1 MEWNEG
7 SVLLAE
13 DMNLIQLQQL
23 HIIEESEAWSKENSI
38 AIDELTNHWQ
48 GRFKKI
54 QNVLDPTDPQDVVTK
69 NYMENVQGSFI
80 KANTTLKEETTQQA
94 TLAKQYAE
102 KAQQSAT
109 TAKTAETNT
118 KQSEANAKTSETN
131 AKTSEINAKQSEVN
145 ALTSETKAK
154 TSETNAKQ
162 SEVNALTSA
171 TNAKESEAN
180 AKTSETNAKEAEVNA
195 KAYAEALTGG
205 TRAIDI
211 THGGTGATT
220 AEEALENLGAVSKT
234 NAVITSDKLEIHNNE
249 SVVRMNAYGDS
260 AVLFRVNGDTSEEGS
275 MLRLF
280 DDYFSIRAGGY
291 GNENKKYVT
300 GNTSGSLSWDNK
312 PICTLEI
319 SKGTNGYIRDTQ
331 TGFTIQWGH
340 NTNQVNPGTV
350 TFPRAFSTMYGT
362 AITEVSSKTRATSIN
377 NTSTTGFSVNL
388 SANDNF
394 YWIALGIS

>member
-109 TAKTAETNT
+109 SAKTAETNI
-118 KQSEANAKTSETN
+118 KESEANAKTSENN

-145 ALTSETKAK
+145 SLTSETKAK

-162 SEVNALTSA
+162 SEANALTSA
-171 TNAKESEAN
+171 TNAKESETK
-180 AKTSETNAKEAEVNA
+180 AKTSETNAKQSEANA

-205 TRAIDI
+205 IETIDI
-211 THGGTGATT
+211 AHGGTGATT
-220 AEEALENLGAVSKT
+220 AEQALENLGAVSNT
-234 NAVITSDKLEIHNNE
+234 NAVITADKLEIHNNDDTARL
-249 SVVRMNAYGDS
+249 SAYENS
-260 AVLFRVNGDTSEEGS
+260 TAVFRIDGATLSEGS

-280 DDYFSIRAGGY
+280 DEYFSIRAGGTD
-291 GNENKKYVT
+291 NENKKYVI
-300 GNTSGSLSWDNK
+300 GNTDGSLLWDNK
-312 PICTLEI
+312 SICTLEI

-331 TGFTIQWGH
+331 TGFTIQWGY
-340 NTNQVNPGTV
+340 NTNQATPGTV
-350 TFPRAFSTMYGT
+350 TFPRAFTTLYGAT
-362 AITEVSSKTRATSIN
+362 ITEVSNKTRATSMG
-377 NTSTTGFSVNL
+377 NTSTTGFTAYL